1 MFPLTPNG
9 KLDTRALPAP
19 QIVGEQD
26 YRAPVSEHEK
36 LVASLFE
43 SLTGASR
50 VGLDDSFFALG
61 GHSLL
66 AIQLISK
73 ISDTTGISL
82 PIRAIFEHQ
91 TVTALSEQLGM
102 KRCQFEYQPLIALR
116 VADLESP
123 QIFCVHP
130 AGGYA
135 TVYAELARQ
144 MPFECSVY
152 GVQARGLG
160 QGEASFESLEEM
172 LSSYLSAIIRQQP
185 RGPYCFVGYSS
196 GGIIAYELAL
206 RLSARGEA
214 IKFVVLLDSIL
225 PSETET
231 GDDLTG
237 PAAIQDVAKGFGW
250 DQDESVETD
259 LMYGFIYEKLLSANH
274 ANTGLGLDGTKR
286 VVSELINSRRRL
298 ADYKPTFSSFD
309 LLFFVAALEDEL
321 PGLSQ
326 RRLEWKNYNKS
337 NRYISLP
344 ATHHGMLA
352 LACAKKIAA
361 EIDNHLHDC

>member
-1 MFPLTPNG
+1 
-9 KLDTRALPAP
+9 
-19 QIVGEQD
+19 
-26 YRAPVSEHEK
+26 
-36 LVASLFE
+36 VASLFE

-102 KRCQFEYQPLIALR
+102 KRRQFEYQPLIALR
-116 VADLESP
+116 VADIESP
-123 QIFCVHP
+123 GIFCVHP

-144 MPFECSVY
+144 LPFECSVY
-152 GVQARGLG
+152 GIQARGLG
-160 QGEASFESLEEM
+160 QGEESFESLEEM
-172 LSSYLSAIIRQQP
+172 LSAYLSAIIKQQP
-185 RGPYCFVGYSS
+185 RGPYCFIGYSS
-196 GGIIAYELAL
+196 GGIIAYELAQ

-225 PSETET
+225 PSKTDT

-237 PAAIQDVAKGFGW
+237 SAAILDVAKGFGW
-250 DQDESVETD
+250 EQDQSIEMDQI
-259 LMYGFIYEKLLSANH
+259 YGFIYEKLLNANH
-274 ANTGLGLDGTKR
+274 AATGLGLDWTKR
-286 VVSELINSRRRL
+286 VVRELINSRRRL
-298 ADYKPTFSSFD
+298 ADYKPTFSRFD
-309 LLFFVAALEDEL
+309 LIFFVAALEAEL
-321 PGLSQ
+321 PGLSE

-337 NRYISLP
+337 NRYISLS
-344 ATHHGMLA
+344 ATHQGILE

-361 EIDNHLHDC
+361 EIDNYLHDC